1 MNGSRRVTTQK
12 EFGNHGTDDLVQG
25 HQCQR
30 CSWNAVLDTQP
41 SLGRGIVRVGQLFC
55 RDRLATTS
63 ADERTADGQRD
74 L

>member
-25 HQCQR
+25 HQCQW
-30 CSWNAVLDTQP
+30 CSRNVVLDAQP
-41 SLGRGIVRVGQLFC
+41 ILGRGIVRVGQLFC
-55 RDRLATTS
+55 RDRVATTS
-63 ADERTADGQRD
+63 ADEGTTDGQRD

>member
-25 HQCQR
+25 HQCQW
-30 CSWNAVLDTQP
+30 CSRNVVLDAQ
-41 SLGRGIVRVGQLFC
+41 SILGRGIVRLGQLFC
-55 RDRLATTS
+55 RNRIAATS
-63 ADERTADGQRD
+63 ADEGTADGQRD